1 MAATYTTTRVTAY
14 TEANKKVRVWDVAL
28 SGTYTT
34 GGDVIPTDA
43 FGRTLGLRKVEE
55 FIVHNGADD
64 GTVQYP
70 VSFSYSTLKVK
81 LYESG
86 GAAGTAAAEK
96 AAGEALTNIQFRV
109 TVKGF

>member
-1 MAATYTTTRVTAY
+1 MAATYTLTKVTQY
-14 TEANKKVRVWDVAL
+14 TAGNKKVRVYDVAM

-34 GGDVIPTDA
+34 SGDALTPSV
-43 FGRTLGLRKVEE
+43 LGFKKVEQ

-70 VSFSYSTLKVK
+70 VSYSYSTNKVK

-96 AAGEALTNIQFRV
+96 AAAESLTGIGFRV
-109 TVKGF
+109 TVVGF